1 MCAGEGL
8 GSLSSMHRLWGM
20 RLGAVRIIKGASGVF
35 GASTGSGYLK
45 VLQLYIGYLVCRSV
59 CVVYVEPCVH
69 RHSQPLDD
77 RRRQVTAQTQSGSR
91 VIWVPE
97 CTRDVVRTRVCVVER
112 GARESGPLGNAE
124 SLQSARRDG

>member
-1 MCAGEGL
+1 MIFEPLAQSGFVPRDVREGVTL
-8 GSLSSMHRLWGM
+8 YTLSCVALSL
-20 RLGAVRIIKGASGVF
+20 
-35 GASTGSGYLK
+35 
-45 VLQLYIGYLVCRSV
+45 
-59 CVVYVEPCVH
+59 CVVYIYVEPCVH

-77 RRRQVTAQTQSGSR
+77 RRRQVTAETQSGSR

-112 GARESGPLGNAE
+112 GARESGPLCNAE